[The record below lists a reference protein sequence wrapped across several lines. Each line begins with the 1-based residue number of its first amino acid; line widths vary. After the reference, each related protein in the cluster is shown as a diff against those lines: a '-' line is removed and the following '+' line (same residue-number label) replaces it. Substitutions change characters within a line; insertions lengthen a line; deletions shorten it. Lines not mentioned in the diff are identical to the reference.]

1 MSTPPLWIL
10 SRGNPDRPAVVFLHG
25 FLGDGT
31 DWAPV
36 ADLVEDDVH
45 CVLVDLPGH
54 GRSAAPDPAAPVAAF
69 ARDLSV
75 ALSQTVRGPY
85 VLCGYSMGARLGLA
99 ALVEGLRPPAGIVL
113 ESGNPGIV
121 DPAARAERR
130 ERDLALAA
138 RLRSNPVAFLRE
150 WYEQPLFASLTKKPA
165 LLSRLRM
172 ERTNLNA
179 PAVSAALAAF
189 SPGVMPDAWP
199 VLRNLACPVL
209 ALAGELDTAYAETA
223 PKIAAAASQG
233 AARLLPG
240 VGHNL
245 HREDPE
251 AFAEALLEFVHSI
264 ERTPA

>member
-10 SRGNPDRPAVVFLHG
+10 SRGNVERPAVVFLHG

-36 ADLVEDDVH
+36 ADLVEDDIH
-45 CVLVDLPGH
+45 CVLLDLPGH

-69 ARDLSV
+69 ARDLSA
-75 ALSQTVRGPY
+75 ALSQTVRGSY

-99 ALVEGLRPPAGIVL
+99 ALAEGLRPPAGLVL
-113 ESGNPGIV
+113 ESGNPGIS

-138 RLRSNPVAFLRE
+138 RMRSNPVAFLRE
-150 WYEQPLFASLTKKPA
+150 WYEQPLFASLSRKPA

-172 ERTNLNA
+172 ERANLNA

-189 SPGVMPDAWP
+189 SPGVMTDAWP
-199 VLRNLACPVL
+199 VLRTLTCPVL
-209 ALAGELDTAYAETA
+209 ALAGELDTAYAEAA

-233 AARLLPG
+233 AARILPG
-240 VGHNL
+240 VGHNA

-251 AFAEALLEFVHSI
+251 AFADALLDFVQSI
-264 ERTPA
+264 QRTPA